1 MLSSMYV
8 TFIGF
13 KLLKDLFEKD
23 DKFCDIWFERK
34 QIRKVA
40 FCYKMSICSKV
51 PDSVYPNVHYDKLS
65 LRRGM
70 KEVWVDTLV

>member
-1 MLSSMYV
+1 MYV

-34 QIRKVA
+34 QISKGGFLLQDEYLFKGTRLCVPK
-40 FCYKMSICSKV
+40 CS
-51 PDSVYPNVHYDKLS
+51 L
-65 LRRGM
+65 
-70 KEVWVDTLV
+70 